1 MASVR
6 TVQPLNEKHVPSQH
20 SLDETE
26 VPAKFVCK
34 TSNTRPLSV
43 LLNSLP
49 HSRDQVA
56 EFEASAHGILITV
69 REPHAFQA
77 MATLGAS
84 LFQEYAAPEPV
95 TIKIHIALLID
106 CLNVFGVNSQHS
118 TALIMMYGGH
128 GERLMLWLQ
137 ESQTVQA
144 VGSIATLQG
153 PLVDEHSST
162 VFQEFDF
169 KKTHVVNEV
178 MVKPDALH
186 AAFSELDW
194 GASYARLLLSP
205 DPPYF
210 RLSCDSPAG
219 SIEIELPSDAEIFG
233 GMFSCKQ
240 TQTNKYKMALLQPA
254 VKALQPATSARFSP
268 TWLAV

>member
-1 MASVR
+1 
-6 TVQPLNEKHVPSQH
+6 
-20 SLDETE
+20 
-26 VPAKFVCK
+26 
-34 TSNTRPLSV
+34 
-43 LLNSLP
+43 
-49 HSRDQVA
+49 
-56 EFEASAHGILITV
+56 
-69 REPHAFQA
+69 
-77 MATLGAS
+77 
-84 LFQEYAAPEPV
+84 
-95 TIKIHIALLID
+95 
-106 CLNVFGVNSQHS
+106 
-118 TALIMMYGGH
+118 MMYGGH

-254 VKALQPATSARFSP
+254 VKALQPATSAKILTNVAGCLKIQIVIHSEDNKNCFAEFMILP
-268 TWLAV
+268 DEPGGMNNGYFTP